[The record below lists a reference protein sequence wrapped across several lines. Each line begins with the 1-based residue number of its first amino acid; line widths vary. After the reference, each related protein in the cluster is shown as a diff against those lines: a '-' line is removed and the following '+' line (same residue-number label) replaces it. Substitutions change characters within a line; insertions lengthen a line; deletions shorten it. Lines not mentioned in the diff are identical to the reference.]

1 MVLQWQLL
9 TTLSGEETLCVCGR
23 GEGGGGGGEE
33 RERSM
38 IYTSFFEYTIQSTFT
53 ILFLWSYNR
62 IYDCRLE
69 VVQVSKGHE
78 DNIRDIVHIP
88 ELDQV

>member
-1 MVLQWQLL
+1 M
-9 TTLSGEETLCVCGR
+9 CVCVCVG
-23 GEGGGGGGEE
+23 GEG
-33 RERSM
+33 RAVERSPCC
-38 IYTSFFEYTIQSTFT
+38 ITSLFEYIIILQSIFT
-53 ILFLWSYNR
+53 PFLWPYNR